1 MCLNIQLRDTYF
13 TAQSGYIVFMHI
25 INKVTCTKKVSEKS
39 WFSKYT
45 IIQLFLWNKITKFGE
60 FSMIFVGI
68 RIENNLYKWD
78 I

>member
-13 TAQSGYIVFMHI
+13 TKLSGYLVFMHI
-25 INKVTCTKKVSEKS
+25 INKATCTKKVNEKS

-68 RIENNLYKWD
+68 RKENNLK
-78 I
+78 